1 MSPVVLFSFVIGYF
15 ALLLGV
21 AWYTSRN
28 SDNESFF
35 IGNRNSNW
43 MLVAFGMIGTS
54 LSGVTFVSVPGG
66 VGSGNFYY
74 YQIVLGYLLG
84 YMVIAF
90 VLIPLYYRMN
100 LTSIYTYLEKRFGIN
115 AHKAGAFFF
124 ILSRTVG
131 ATARLYLVI
140 SVLQI
145 FIFNRLGIPF
155 EATTLVILALIL
167 LYTFE
172 GGVKTIIYTDTLQT
186 TGMLV
191 GLVVCIIVIVK
202 ALGTDL
208 GGAWSLMADKGYT
221 NIINTDV
228 KASSFALKHIIGGM
242 FIAIAMTGLDQEMM
256 QKNISVKTPK
266 DSQKNIMTFTAVL
279 MFVNLLF
286 LILGGVLYLYYSTHS
301 AELLEAYNKITGAVV
316 PATAIPADDLFPTI
330 ALSDTFSG
338 VLGVIFIIAIISAL
352 FPSVD
357 GAITSLTS
365 CFCIDM
371 LGINKKPG
379 TEQEKKRTRL
389 KVHFTFAAIFFIMVL
404 LFKWINDKLIIDF
417 ILKFAGITYG
427 PLLGLF
433 AFGILTRR
441 RLNDKLI
448 WVACIAAPLL
458 ALGLDMLSNPAWYEA
473 KLHISLPTLTQWSA
487 SIFDGYKIGNELILI
502 NGIFTF
508 CGLWLISRKGS
519 PSEGSLLA
527 V

>member
-15 ALLLGV
+15 VLLLAV
-21 AWYTSRN
+21 AWFTSRN
-28 SDNESFF
+28 SNNESFF

-66 VGSGNFYY
+66 VASGNFYY
-74 YQIVLGYLLG
+74 FQIVLGYLLG

-90 VLIPLYYRMN
+90 VLLPLYYKMN

-145 FIFNRLGIPF
+145 FIFNKLNIPF
-155 EATTLVILALIL
+155 EATALVILLLIL

-202 ALGTDL
+202 ALGTDF
-208 GGAWSLMADKGYT
+208 GGAWTMMADKGYT
-221 NIINTDV
+221 QIFNWDV
-228 KASSFALKHIIGGM
+228 NDGRFALKHIIGGM

-256 QKNISVKTPK
+256 QKNISVKNLK
-266 DSQKNIMTFTAVL
+266 DSQKNMMTFTAVL
-279 MFVNLLF
+279 MVVNFLF
-286 LILGGVLYLYYSTHS
+286 LVLGGVLYLYASS
-301 AELLEAYNKITGAVV
+301 KGITAA
-316 PATAIPADDLFPTI
+316 PDDLFPTI

-338 VLGVIFIIAIISAL
+338 VIGVIFVIAIISAL

-365 CFCIDM
+365 CFCIDI
-371 LGINKKPG
+371 LGINKKEG
-379 TEQEKKRTRL
+379 TEKEKKRTRL
-389 KVHFTFAAIFFIMVL
+389 KVHFTFALIFFLMVL
-404 LFKWINDKLIIDF
+404 LFKAINDKLIIDF

-433 AFGILTRR
+433 AFGILTKRK
-441 RLNDKLI
+441 LNEKLI
-448 WVACIAAPLL
+448 WAVCIIAPLL
-458 ALGLDMLSNPAWYEA
+458 ALGIDMLSNPLWYNA
-473 KLHISLPTLTQWSA
+473 KLHTDLGLQSISE
-487 SIFDGYKIGNELILI
+487 SIFNGYKIGNELILI
-502 NGIFTF
+502 NGILTF
-508 CGLWLISRKGS
+508 LGLWFISTGKKGNDIQ
-519 PSEGSLLA
+519 LQA

>member
-1 MSPVVLFSFVIGYF
+1 MSPTILLCFVLGYF

-28 SDNESFF
+28 SNNESFF

-66 VGSGNFYY
+66 VGAANFYY

-84 YMVIAF
+84 YLVIAF

-124 ILSRTVG
+124 ILSRVFG

-140 SVLQI
+140 SVLQT
-145 FIFNRLGIPF
+145 FIFNKLNIPF
-155 EATTLVILALIL
+155 EVTTLVILLLIL

-172 GGVKTIIYTDTLQT
+172 GGVKTIVYTDTLQT

-191 GLVVCIIVIVK
+191 GLVVCIVVIIK
-202 ALGTDL
+202 ALGTDF
-208 GGAWSLMADKGYT
+208 GGALSMMSEKGYT
-221 NIINTDV
+221 QIFNWDV
-228 KASSFALKHIIGGM
+228 KAGSFALKHIIGGM

-256 QKNISVKTPK
+256 QKNISVKTLK
-266 DSQKNIMTFTAVL
+266 DSQKNIMTFTGVL
-279 MFVNLLF
+279 MIVNLLF
-286 LILGGVLYLYYSTHS
+286 LVLGGVLYLY
-301 AELLEAYNKITGAVV
+301 AAQKGITV
-316 PATAIPADDLFPTI
+316 PPDDLFPTI
-330 ALSDTFSG
+330 ALSDAFSG
-338 VLGVIFIIAIISAL
+338 VIGIIFVIALISAL

-365 CFCIDM
+365 CYCIDI
-371 LGINKKPG
+371 LGMKKSEA
-379 TEQEKKRTRL
+379 TEKAKKRTRL
-389 KVHFTFAAIFFIMVL
+389 KVHFTFAAIFFLMVL
-404 LFKWINDKLIIDF
+404 LFKWMNDKLIIDF

-433 AFGILTRR
+433 AFGILTKR
-441 RLNDKLI
+441 RLNEKWI
-448 WVACIAAPLL
+448 WTVCILAPLL
-458 ALGLDMLSNPAWYEA
+458 LLGVDMINNPAFYES
-473 KLHISLPTLTQWSA
+473 KLHIKSLGLNNISK
-487 SIFDGYKIGNELILI
+487 SIFHGYKIGNELILI

-508 CGLWLISRKGS
+508 VGLWLISYRPNGS
-519 PSEGSLLA
+519 VSKLNA

>member
-1 MSPVVLFSFVIGYF
+1 MSPILLFSFVIGYF
-15 ALLLGV
+15 ILLLGV

-28 SDNESFF
+28 SNNDSFF

-66 VGSGNFYY
+66 VGSGNFFYF
-74 YQIVLGYLLG
+74 QVVIGYLFG
-84 YMVIAF
+84 YIVIAF
-90 VLIPLYYRMN
+90 VLLPLFYRMN

-140 SVLQI
+140 SVLQT
-145 FIFNRLGIPF
+145 FIFNKLHIPF
-155 EATTLVILALIL
+155 MITALVILVLIL

-191 GLVVCIIVIVK
+191 GLVVCTFAIIK
-202 ALGTDL
+202 TLGTDFN
-208 GGAWSLMADKGYT
+208 GAMSMMEAKGYT
-221 NIINTDV
+221 RIFNWDV
-228 KASSFALKHIIGGM
+228 NASSFAFKHILGGM

-256 QKNISVKTPK
+256 QKNISVKTLRG
-266 DSQKNIMTFTAVL
+266 SQKNMMTFTAIL
-279 MFVNLLF
+279 MVVNFLF
-286 LILGGVLYLYYSTHS
+286 LVLGGVLYLY
-301 AELLEAYNKITGAVV
+301 ANAQGITV
-316 PATAIPADDLFPTI
+316 PPDDLFPTV
-330 ALSDTFSG
+330 ALSDAFSG
-338 VLGVIFIIAIISAL
+338 TIGIIFIIAIISAL

-365 CFCIDM
+365 CFCIDI
-371 LGINKKPG
+371 LGLKKKEG
-379 TEQEKKRTRL
+379 SEQEKKRTRL
-389 KVHFTFAAIFFIMVL
+389 KVHFSFAVVFFIMVL
-404 LFKWINDKLIIDF
+404 IFRWINDKLIIDF
-417 ILKFAGITYG
+417 ILKFAGVTYG

-441 RLNDKLI
+441 KLKESLI
-448 WVACIAAPLL
+448 WTVCIVAPLI
-458 ALGLDMLSNPAWYEA
+458 ALGVDVLSNPAWYEV
-473 KLHISLPTLTQWSA
+473 KLHMKFGIDNLSA
-487 SIFDGYKIGNELILI
+487 TVFNGYKIGNELILI

-508 CGLWLISRKGS
+508 IGLWLISKKADAGNTTLESR
-519 PSEGSLLA
+519 PA
-527 V
+527 